1 MNLGLLSLLL
11 LALAIVVGF
20 LWNGNVGL
28 LCVGLAM
35 VLTLFYG
42 ESISAED
49 VISGF
54 NTSLFRGAIT
64 RTLAASKVSYN
75 SRSAAVRATEVF
87 PMPGFRKR
95 PAAGRSNR

>member
-35 VLTLFYG
+35 VL
-42 ESISAED
+42 I
-49 VISGF
+49 
-54 NTSLFRGAIT
+54 
-64 RTLAASKVSYN
+64 
-75 SRSAAVRATEVF
+75 
-87 PMPGFRKR
+87 
-95 PAAGRSNR
+95 